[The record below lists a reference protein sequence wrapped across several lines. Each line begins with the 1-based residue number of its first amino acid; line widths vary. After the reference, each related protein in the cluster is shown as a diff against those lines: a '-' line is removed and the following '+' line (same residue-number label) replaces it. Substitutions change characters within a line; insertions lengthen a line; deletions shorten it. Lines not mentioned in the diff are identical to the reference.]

1 MRLRTATFKNN
12 FGKIALR
19 KGPACSSEYSMTKI
33 LNNID
38 RLTKDPNATLNLLN
52 TEYKNEQ
59 KSFQE
64 TIDDAN
70 KRIEVKYQIMA
81 EQFAS
86 YDSMI
91 NSYNV
96 QSQTIQQ
103 SIQAMLN
110 NPKKEMFKNP

>member
-1 MRLRTATFKNN
+1 
-12 FGKIALR
+12 
-19 KGPACSSEYSMTKI
+19 
-33 LNNID
+33 
-38 RLTKDPNATLNLLN
+38 
-52 TEYKNEQ
+52 
-59 KSFQE
+59 
-64 TIDDAN
+64 
-70 KRIEVKYQIMA
+70 MA

-110 NPKKEMFKNP
+110 AKK